1 MEHVE
6 QAERMEQDAEKME
19 EHSEKL
25 GERIDDIQDDW
36 ERKEQDPAVPGA
48 RPDPDQEEEGPMT
61 ETPDESDQLPE
72 EAPPE
77 VVEDDPGSGT
87 GEGSDN
93 PGVPG
98 EEETNTGNP
107 DNAGA
112 DE

>member
-1 MEHVE
+1 MEHQEKPEHEE
-6 QAERMEQDAEKME
+6 QADRMEEEAEKLE
-19 EHSEKL
+19 QHSETL
-25 GERIDDIQDDW
+25 GERIDDIESDW

-48 RPDPDQEEEGPMT
+48 QPDVVPEDDHPAAG
-61 ETPDESDQLPE
+61 PE
-72 EAPPE
+72 EQ
-77 VVEDDPGSGT
+77 DS
-87 GEGSDN
+87 